1 MPATAASTSNNIG
14 SSLRCLMSRNAAIA
28 IKTPAISVIEDG
40 MIITVAARMRDTTTG
55 RMPLNMA
62 FTGPRSRYLRNN
74 LVKIKTTTTE
84 GSTAPV
90 VAMDDP
96 AKPATLYPTNV
107 AALMPTGPGVT
118 WEIATT
124 SIN

>member
-1 MPATAASTSNNIG
+1 MPYG
-14 SSLRCLMSRNAAIA
+14 RNEAIA

-55 RMPLNMA
+55 RMPSNIA
-62 FTGPRSRYLRNN
+62 FATKVAIFEKQSRQDQDDYHRR
-74 LVKIKTTTTE
+74 KH
-84 GSTAPV
+84 STSCIWTIRETSDLISHECGV
-90 VAMDDP
+90 
-96 AKPATLYPTNV
+96 T
-107 AALMPTGPGVT
+107 PTGPGVT